1 MKTSFVIREDMVTL
15 FESLDDVS
23 AGQLI
28 KGLCAHQKGENAVIE
43 NGILNAALSMFCAWL
58 DEDNRRYEEKCK
70 KNSENIRKRW
80 NKSDIP
86 TDTTVYERIPTDTTA
101 IPDDTKNTDKDNDKD
116 IKKDSPSESRKK
128 SRAAFCPPTVDEVRA
143 FEREKGYGDE
153 ADAFVDFYASKG
165 WMVGKSKMVSWQSAR
180 SGWERRRKERA
191 SPKKEYHNRYNDFP
205 QRQYTTEEWKQIEDD
220 WIRSSFGA

>member
-1 MKTSFVIREDMVTL
+1 MKTSFVIREDMSTL

-28 KGLCAHQKGENAVIE
+28 KGLCAHQKGNDVTIE
-43 NGILNAALSMFCAWL
+43 NSILNAAFLMFCAWL
-58 DEDNRRYEEKCK
+58 DEDNRRYEEKCR

-80 NKSDIP
+80 NKEEVP
-86 TDTTVYERIPTDTTA
+86 EDTPVYDRIPT
-101 IPDDTKNTDKDNDKD
+101 DTKNTDKDKD

-143 FEREKGYGDE
+143 YEKEKGFADE
-153 ADAFVDFYASKG
+153 ANAFVDFYSSKG

-191 SPKKEYHNRYNDFP
+191 APKKEYHNRYNDFP
-205 QRQYTTEEWKQIEDD
+205 QRDNDYAKIQEE
-220 WIRSSFGA
+220 WIRSAFGA